1 MKGLK
6 IVTYR
11 IPTNVPTNKNSNC
24 GWVAMLN
31 DKEIGWVTMSFL
43 ANKEILFENA
53 YVDEKY
59 RRKGVY
65 TKLWEARWEFVNKH
79 YKGYT
84 IRTYCRDTTIDVFE
98 KKGFQFINPIYLMEY
113 KIQ

>member
-11 IPTNVPTNKNSNC
+11 LPSNVPTNKNSNC

-31 DKEIGWVTMSFL
+31 NKEIGWVTMSFL
-43 ANKEILFENA
+43 SNNEILFENA
-53 YVDEKY
+53 YVDEQY

-65 TKLWEARWEFVNKH
+65 RKLWNARWEHVKEN

-84 IRTYCRDTTIDVFE
+84 IRTYCRDTTVDMYR
-98 KKGFQFINPIYLMEY
+98 KNGFKFINPIYLMEY
-113 KIQ
+113 KIN